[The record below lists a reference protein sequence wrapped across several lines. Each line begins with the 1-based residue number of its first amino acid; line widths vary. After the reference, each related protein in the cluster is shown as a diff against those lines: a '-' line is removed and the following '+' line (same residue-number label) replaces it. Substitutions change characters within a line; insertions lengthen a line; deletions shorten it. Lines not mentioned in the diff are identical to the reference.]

1 MKNIKR
7 LALKLFVIA
16 LIVILINLTILWYTG
31 KIWLNNPSRMDYPV
45 RGVDVSVYQGEI
57 DWNKLMDQSL
67 DFAFIKATEGT
78 IFVDEAYISNRQ
90 SVEKLKNNYA
100 FGFYHFFS
108 FQSSGYDQADNFI
121 NTVGELNGYLPPVV
135 DIELYGK
142 LKWEKPN
149 KDNVITNL
157 SMLLEKLEMHYGVK
171 PIIYTTSITYKTYIE
186 ENFDDYPLWIRNVF
200 SKPKNNNWTFWQFT
214 DKGKLFGYNGEEKFI
229 DLNVFNGSINELH
242 NLKIKTPEN

>member
-1 MKNIKR
+1 MKKVKR
-7 LALKLFVIA
+7 IAIKLFFIAVI
-16 LIVILINLTILWYTG
+16 IIFINLFILWYTG

-57 DWNKLMDQSL
+57 DWARLMDQSL
-67 DFAFIKATEGT
+67 DFAFIKASEGT
-78 IFVDEAYISNRQ
+78 IYVDEAYISNRQ
-90 SVEKLKNNYA
+90 GVEKLKNEYA

-121 NTVGELNGYLPPVV
+121 NTVGTLDGYLPPVV

-142 LKWEKPN
+142 LRFDKPD
-149 KDNVITNL
+149 KDTVITNL

-171 PIIYTTSITYKTYIE
+171 PIIYTTSLTYKTYIE
-186 ENFDDYPLWIRNVF
+186 NNFNDYPLWIRNVF
-200 SKPKNNNWTFWQFT
+200 SEPKNNIWTFWQFT

-229 DLNVFNGSINELH
+229 DLNIFNGSIDEL
-242 NLKIKTPEN
+242 NSMIIKNS